1 MKKEVIKNKFVGVEY
16 EPFTKSYV
24 DTYVQE
30 KEVIE
35 VAPPVHKKQIFYSDK
50 KAIVSGDVV
59 EIISYEHGN
68 YYGFEG
74 SAKGKAK
81 SDNVKRSDN
90 INLAKKNLRRLIN
103 ANASG
108 NDLFV
113 TLTYADNFTDL
124 VQAKKDF
131 KRFIKAMKR
140 KGYNL
145 KYVYVIEFQKRGAIH
160 FHVIFFDCGYID
172 CNLLSSVWKK
182 GFVKINRI
190 NDVDNAGA
198 YVVKYM
204 DKNLLDNRLIG
215 HDLYGRSR
223 GLKKPIET
231 NNPQEVR
238 QLLEGLS
245 NNLVYSNTY
254 SNDYKGTC
262 VYCQFNKKR
271 SLNSD
276 KK

>member
-1 MKKEVIKNKFVGVEY
+1 MKKEVIKNKYNGVEY
-16 EPFTKSYV
+16 NPFTNSYV

-30 KEVIE
+30 KEIIE
-35 VAPPVHKKQIFYSDK
+35 VAPPVHKKPIYYSDK

-68 YYGFEG
+68 YFGFEG
-74 SAKGKAK
+74 SAKGKIKSTNAK
-81 SDNVKRSDN
+81 KDYN
-90 INLAKKNLRRLIN
+90 INRTKKNLRRLIN

-140 KGYNL
+140 KSYNL
-145 KYVYVIEFQKRGAIH
+145 KYVYVVEFQKRGSIH

-172 CNLLSSVWKK
+172 CKFLADVWGL

-190 NDVDNAGA
+190 NDIDNTGA

-204 DKNLLDNRLIG
+204 DKNLLDDRLQG

-223 GLKKPIET
+223 GLKQPQEI
-231 NNPQEVR
+231 NNPQEVG

-245 NNLVYSNTY
+245 SHLTYTNTY

-271 SLNSD
+271 VI
-276 KK
+276 K

>member
-16 EPFTKSYV
+16 EPFTNSYV

-35 VAPPVHKKQIFYSDK
+35 VAPPVHKKQIHYSDK
-50 KAIVSGDVV
+50 KAIISGDIV

-74 SAKGKAK
+74 SAKGKVKSANAK
-81 SDNVKRSDN
+81 KDYN
-90 INLAKKNLRRLIN
+90 INRTKKNLRRLIN
-103 ANASG
+103 ANVTG
-108 NDLFV
+108 NDTFI
-113 TLTYADNFTDL
+113 TLTYADNFTD
-124 VQAKKDF
+124 VTQAKVHF
-131 KRFIKAMKR
+131 KRFIQQMKR
-140 KGYNL
+140 HGYTL

-160 FHVIFFDCGYID
+160 FHCIFFDVPFIPLDILQNCWKHGFINLHQID
-172 CNLLSSVWKK
+172 N
-182 GFVKINRI
+182 
-190 NDVDNAGA
+190 VDNVGA

-204 DKNLLDNRLIG
+204 EKDLVNSKLNG

-223 GLKKPIET
+223 DLKKPIET
-231 NNPQEVR
+231 NNPQEVAG
-238 QLLEGLS
+238 LLEGLS

-271 SLNSD
+271 NLVD

>member
-1 MKKEVIKNKFVGVEY
+1 MKKEVIKNKYNGVEY
-16 EPFTKSYV
+16 NPFTDSYV

-35 VAPPVHKKQIFYSDK
+35 VAPPVHKKPVYYSDK

-68 YYGFEG
+68 YYGFDG
-74 SAKGKAK
+74 SAKGKTK

-90 INLAKKNLRRLIN
+90 INLAKNNLRRIIN
-103 ANASG
+103 SNVTG
-108 NDLFV
+108 RDTFL
-113 TLTYADNFTDL
+113 TLTFKDNFTDL
-124 VQAKKDF
+124 VQAKIYF
-131 KRFIKAMKR
+131 KRFIQQMKR
-140 KGYNL
+140 YGFNL
-145 KYVYVIEFQKRGAIH
+145 KYCYVVEFQKRGAIH
-160 FHVIFFDCGYID
+160 FHVILFDSGFID
-172 CNLLSSVWKK
+172 LHMIQKAWKH
-182 GFVKINRI
+182 GFIKINHI
-190 NDVDNAGA
+190 DNVDNVGA

-204 DKNLLDNRLIG
+204 NKDMTDDRLKNC
-215 HDLYGRSR
+215 DLYGRSR

-231 NNPQEVR
+231 NNPQEVAG
-238 QLLEGLS
+238 LLEGLS
-245 NNLVYSNTY
+245 NNLVYTNTY

-271 SLNSD
+271 NLVD

>member
-16 EPFTKSYV
+16 EPFTNSYV

-35 VAPPVHKKQIFYSDK
+35 VAPPVHKKPVYYSDK

-68 YYGFEG
+68 CFGFEG
-74 SAKGKAK
+74 SAKGKVKSANAK
-81 SDNVKRSDN
+81 KDYN
-90 INLAKKNLRRLIN
+90 INRTKKNLRRLIN

-113 TLTYADNFTDL
+113 TLTYADNMMDL
-124 VQAKKDF
+124 VQAKNDF

-231 NNPQEVR
+231 NNPQEVG

-245 NNLVYSNTY
+245 NNLVYCNTY

-271 SLNSD
+271 SLD

>member
-1 MKKEVIKNKFVGVEY
+1 MKKEVIKNKYNGVEY
-16 EPFTKSYV
+16 NPFTDSYT
-24 DTYVQE
+24 DTYIQE
-30 KEVIE
+30 KEVVE
-35 VAPPVHKKQIFYSDK
+35 VAPPVHKKPVYYSDK

-68 YYGFEG
+68 YFGFEG
-74 SAKGKAK
+74 TAKGKVKSANAK
-81 SDNVKRSDN
+81 KDYN
-90 INLAKKNLRRLIN
+90 INRTKKNLRRLIN

-113 TLTYADNFTDL
+113 TLTYSENMIDL

-140 KGYNL
+140 KSYNL
-145 KYVYVIEFQKRGAIH
+145 KYVYVVEFQKRGAIH
-160 FHVIFFDCGYID
+160 FHVIFFNCGYID
-172 CNLLSSVWKK
+172 CNLLSSVWGK

-204 DKNLLDNRLIG
+204 DKDLLDDRLKG

-223 GLKKPIET
+223 GLKQPQEI

-245 NNLVYSNTY
+245 NNLTYTNTY

-271 SLNSD
+271 SLVN

>member
-35 VAPPVHKKQIFYSDK
+35 VAPPVHKKPVYYSNK

-68 YYGFEG
+68 YFGFEG
-74 SAKGKAK
+74 TAKGKVKSANAK
-81 SDNVKRSDN
+81 KDYN
-90 INLAKKNLRRLIN
+90 INRTKKNLRRLIN
-103 ANASG
+103 ANVTG
-108 NDLFV
+108 NDTFL
-113 TLTYADNFTDL
+113 TLTFKDNLTDL
-124 VQAKKDF
+124 VQAKIYF
-131 KRFIKAMKR
+131 KRFVQQMKR
-140 KGYNL
+140 SGFDL
-145 KYVYVIEFQKRGAIH
+145 KYCYVVEFQKRGAIH
-160 FHVIFFDCGYID
+160 FHVILFNSGFID
-172 CNLLSSVWKK
+172 VHIIEKAWKH
-182 GFVKINRI
+182 GFIKINHI
-190 NDVDNAGA
+190 DNVDNVGA

-204 DKNLLDNRLIG
+204 EKDLVNSKLNG

-223 GLKKPIET
+223 GLKKPLEI
-231 NNPQEVR
+231 NNPQEVG

-271 SLNSD
+271 VINN
-276 KK
+276 KE